1 MSFTLG
7 MAQILVEGGQPE
19 INLAR
24 GVARIGEAARLG
36 CQLVVLPECMDLGWA
51 HSSARHMAQ
60 SIPGPHSDQLAQAA
74 QENQLFVVAG
84 LVEKA
89 GNDIYNSA
97 ILIDPQ
103 GTIRLLHR
111 KINVLDIAQ
120 DLYSIGEWLGVAETK
135 LGTLGINICADN
147 FDSSLAIG
155 HVLARMGAQVI
166 FAPSAWAMEA
176 DHDNQAQPYGELWRR
191 SFSELARLYDVTVVG
206 VSNVGWLD
214 DGPWKGRKAIGC
226 SLAIGTG
233 GEVLVEGPYGE
244 DAEALLIIEVDP
256 KPRIA
261 KGTLIADE
269 LEARGYKG
277 P

>member
-19 INLAR
+19 VNLAR

-60 SIPGPHSDQLAQAA
+60 PIPGPYSDQLAQAA
-74 QENQLFVVAG
+74 QENQLYVVSG

-89 GNDIYNSA
+89 GDDIYNSA
-97 ILIDPQ
+97 VLIDPQ

-120 DLYSIGEWLGVAETK
+120 DLYSIGERLGVAQTQ

-166 FAPSAWAMEA
+166 LAPSAWAMEA
-176 DHDNQAQPYGELWRR
+176 DHDNQAQPYGELWRK
-191 SFSELARLYDVTVVG
+191 SFSELTRLYDVTVVG
-206 VSNVGWLD
+206 VSNVGWLN

-226 SLAIGTG
+226 SLAIGAG

-261 KGTLIADE
+261 KGTTIADE
-269 LEARGYKG
+269 LVARGYKG

>member
-1 MSFTLG
+1 

-19 INLAR
+19 VNLAR
-24 GVARIGEAARLG
+24 GVARIGEAATMG
-36 CQLVVLPECMDLGWA
+36 CELVVLPECVDLGWA

-60 SIPGPHSDQLAQAA
+60 PIPGPHSDQLAQAA
-74 QENQLFVVAG
+74 RENQLFVVAG

-89 GNDIYNSA
+89 GDEIYNSA
-97 ILIDPQ
+97 LLIDPQ

-120 DLYSIGEWLGVAETK
+120 DLYSIGDRLGVAETE

-166 FAPSAWAMEA
+166 LAPSAWAMEA
-176 DHDNQAQPYGELWRR
+176 DHDNKAQPYGELWRK

-206 VSNVGWLD
+206 VSNVGWLN

-233 GEVLVEGPYGE
+233 GEILVEGPYGE
-244 DAEALLIIEVDP
+244 DAEALLVIEIDP

-261 KGTLIADE
+261 KGTMIADE
-269 LEARGYKG
+269 LETRGYKG
-277 P
+277 S